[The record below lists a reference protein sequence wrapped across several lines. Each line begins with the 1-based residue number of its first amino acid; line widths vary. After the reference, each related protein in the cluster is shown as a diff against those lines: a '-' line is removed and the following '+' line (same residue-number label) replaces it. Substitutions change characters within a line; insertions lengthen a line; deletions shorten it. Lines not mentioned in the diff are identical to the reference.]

1 MNRRK
6 FLGLIAGAVVAPS
19 LPKPPLIAPGEVLF
33 FLPSDFVFKGC
44 AQIRGPIQYD
54 ARMISLATNLFS
66 PDVNPRATSVIFGTK
81 E

>member
-19 LPKPPLIAPGEVLF
+19 LPKPPLIAPG
-33 FLPSDFVFKGC
+33 FVFKGC

-54 ARMISLATNLFS
+54 ARMISFATNLFS

>member
-19 LPKPPLIAPGEVLF
+19 LPKPPP
-33 FLPSDFVFKGC
+33 DFVFKGC